1 MAGKF
6 GDLEDKCKKT
16 VEHFKKE
23 LQRLRTGR
31 ASTSLLEGLMVDY
44 YGSATPLMSLGLIN
58 APEPRLL
65 TIQVYDGNA
74 VESIEKAIRQ
84 SDLGLNPSR
93 DGGMIRISIPTLTE
107 DRRKELVKKLHK
119 MAEEEKVVLRNH
131 RRDGNDFLKK
141 QEKDKAISTDDSRR
155 GQEEIQKITD
165 RYTAEIDKAAVGKEK
180 EIMEV

>member
-23 LQRLRTGR
+23 VQRLRTGR
-31 ASTSLLEGLMVDY
+31 ASASLLDGLMVDY
-44 YGSATPLMSLGLIN
+44 YGSSTPLVSLGLVN

-65 TIQVYDGNA
+65 TIQVYDANA
-74 VESIEKAIRQ
+74 VESIEKSIRQ
-84 SDLGLNPSR
+84 ADLGLNPSR
-93 DGGMIRISIPTLTE
+93 DGGMIRIAIPALTE

-119 MAEEEKVVLRNH
+119 MTEEEKVALRNH
-131 RRDGNDFLKK
+131 RRDGIDFLKK
-141 QEKDKAISTDDSRR
+141 QEKDKAISTDDFRR
-155 GQEEIQKITD
+155 GQDEVQKITD
-165 RYTAEIDKAAVGKEK
+165 RYTAEIEKATAVKEK

>member
-1 MAGKF
+1 MTGKY
-6 GDLEDKCKKT
+6 GDIEEKCKKT

-44 YGSATPLMSLGLIN
+44 YGTQTPLMSLGLLN

-65 TIQVYDGNA
+65 TIQVYDAGA
-74 VESIEKAIRQ
+74 IDSIEKSIRQ

-93 DGGMIRISIPTLTE
+93 DGNLIRISIPTLTE

-119 MAEEEKVVLRNH
+119 MTEEEKVAVRNH
-131 RRDGNDFLKK
+131 RREAIDTLKK
-141 QEKDKAISTDDSRR
+141 QEKDKAISADDLRR
-155 GQEEIQKITD
+155 GQDEVQKITD
-165 RYTAEIDKAAVGKEK
+165 RYTAEIDKATAAKEK

>member
-6 GDLEDKCKKT
+6 GDLEEKCKKT

-23 LQRLRTGR
+23 VQRLRTGR
-31 ASTSLLEGLMVDY
+31 ASTQLLDGLMVDY

-65 TIQVYDGNA
+65 TIQVYDSNA
-74 VESIEKAIRQ
+74 MDSIDKAIRQ
-84 SDLGLNPSR
+84 ADLGLNPSR
-93 DGGMIRISIPTLTE
+93 DGGMIRIAIPALTE

-119 MAEEEKVVLRNH
+119 MSEEEKIVLRNH
-131 RRDGNDFLKK
+131 RRDGIDLLKK
-141 QEKDKAISTDDSRR
+141 QEKDKAISADDLRR
-155 GQEEIQKITD
+155 GQDEVQKITD
-165 RYTAEIDKAAVGKEK
+165 KYTAEIEKAQAVKEK